1 MGVTIMSVAEVSGAG
16 TDAFDD
22 LRGRIE
28 QLPSERD
35 WALYQAVRVE
45 QWPTRAAATGF
56 GISQTRVCQIVQ
68 RTAAFVAQAVTVP
81 SKEEEAQQLA
91 AGKQLAADRIDYL
104 YGQAMS
110 CFRYSQGKDN
120 SCSTGRRSYGDMR
133 YLQTAARL
141 ALIASTLPQPR
152 PAWPGTLED
161 EPASEPKQERDS
173 APSSQAAET
182 CSAAPV
188 EQPAELVA
196 EAIATTATAAAI
208 MSCVVQSRGEAPAQS
223 TAARPVQKGSGNKA
237 KAASRREE
245 FFQTG

>member
-1 MGVTIMSVAEVSGAG
+1 MSVAEVSGPG

-56 GISQTRVCQIVQ
+56 GISPTRVCQIVQ
-68 RTAAFVAQAVTVP
+68 RTAAFIAQAVAVP
-81 SKEEEAQQLA
+81 SKEEETQQLA

-104 YGQAMS
+104 YGQAMN
-110 CFRYSQGKDN
+110 CFRHSQGKDN

-133 YLQTAARL
+133 YLQAAARL
-141 ALIASTLPQPR
+141 ALIASTLPLPR
-152 PAWPGTLED
+152 QAWPGTFKD
-161 EPASEPKQERDS
+161 EPASEPKQECDS
-173 APSSQAAET
+173 ATSNKSAET

-188 EQPAELVA
+188 EQPAEPVA
-196 EAIATTATAAAI
+196 EASATTATAAE
-208 MSCVVQSRGEAPAQS
+208 MLGCVEKLREGTTPKTNV
-223 TAARPVQKGSGNKA
+223 ARPVQKGVGSAA
-237 KAASRREE
+237 KESRRAE

>member
-1 MGVTIMSVAEVSGAG
+1 MSVAEVSGAG
-16 TDAFDD
+16 TDSFDE

-56 GISQTRVCQIVQ
+56 GISPTRVCQIVQ
-68 RTAAFVAQAVTVP
+68 RTAAFIAQAVTVP
-81 SKEEEAQQLA
+81 SKEEESQQLA

-104 YGQAMS
+104 YGQAMN
-110 CFRYSQGKDN
+110 CFRHSQGKDN

-133 YLQTAARL
+133 YLQAAARL
-141 ALIASTLPQPR
+141 ALIASTLPLPR
-152 PAWPGTLED
+152 QAWPGSFED
-161 EPASEPKQERDS
+161 KSASEPQQER
-173 APSSQAAET
+173 AAAASSNAKET

-188 EQPAELVA
+188 EQPAEPVA
-196 EAIATTATAAAI
+196 AAQAPTATAAAI
-208 MSCVVQSRGEAPAQS
+208 LSCVEQSRREKPAQS
-223 TAARPVQKGSGNKA
+223 NAARPVQKGSGNKA
-237 KAASRREE
+237 KAASRRAE